1 MGIYQSSGRTR
12 NPLGALAVAV
22 GMLGAC
28 ASIILWAYQYD
39 PTGAL
44 VRSVASKLGP
54 GLVLGDALVLF
65 AAIFGAFAV
74 LSAIALSVG
83 GSPRASSVVAI
94 VLGVI
99 ALSYPVLQW
108 FKVFTR
114 PFLRNG
120 LTLGSSYPSDGHVV

>member
-22 GMLGAC
+22 GMLGAG
-28 ASIILWAYQYD
+28 ASVILWAYQYD

-83 GSPRASSVVAI
+83 GSPRASSVVA
-94 VLGVI
+94 
-99 ALSYPVLQW
+99 A
-108 FKVFTR
+108 
-114 PFLRNG
+114 
-120 LTLGSSYPSDGHVV
+120 

>member
-65 AAIFGAFAV
+65 AAIFGAIAV
-74 LSAIALSVG
+74 LSAIALSF
-83 GSPRASSVVAI
+83 SPIISETSKQRWNQRSRSPK
-94 VLGVI
+94 
-99 ALSYPVLQW
+99 S
-108 FKVFTR
+108 
-114 PFLRNG
+114 
-120 LTLGSSYPSDGHVV
+120 LTCLTT

>member
-12 NPLGALAVAV
+12 NPLGAIAVMV
-22 GMLGAC
+22 GIVGAG

-39 PTGAL
+39 PTGVL

-54 GLVLGDALVLF
+54 GLVLGDTLVLF
-65 AAIFGAFAV
+65 AAVFGTIAV
-74 LSAIALSVG
+74 VSAVALSVG
-83 GSPRASSVVAI
+83 GSTRGTSVLAI

-108 FKVFTR
+108 FKVFSR
-114 PFLRNG
+114 PLLRNG
-120 LTLGSSYPSDGHVV
+120 LS